1 MDRRLSLITAPK
13 TAPQWLQPQT
23 AWLASRV
30 RLPQAGIASH

>member
-13 TAPQWLQPQT
+13 TAPQRMQQQI

-30 RLPQAGIASH
+30 RLPQDGIASH